1 MLRRMCTHGFSTSA
15 GIELHFLNTTKHV
28 YLHLR
33 QEECLFTSEARGMFI
48 YSWGKRNVYLQMP
61 HIAELGILLHVGQSG
76 TLTVHRIFTDQG
88 TQ

>member
-1 MLRRMCTHGFSTSA
+1 
-15 GIELHFLNTTKHV
+15 
-28 YLHLR
+28 
-33 QEECLFTSEARGMFI
+33 MFI

-76 TLTVHRIFTDQG
+76 TLTVHCIFTDQG